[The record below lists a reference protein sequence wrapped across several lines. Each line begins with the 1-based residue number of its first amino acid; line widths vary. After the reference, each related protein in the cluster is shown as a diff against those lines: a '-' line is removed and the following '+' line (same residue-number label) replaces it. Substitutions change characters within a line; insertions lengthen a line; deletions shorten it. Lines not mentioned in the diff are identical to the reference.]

1 MPLPLPIRLLL
12 AAVTLLAFGAVG
24 QPQQSQHTTTT
35 TTTTTTTVSHH
46 LQPEN
51 TTTTTTTTTTSTTAT
66 ATTTTSTTATPTTT
80 TSTTATPT
88 TTTTPTARPAASV
101 VESGPCVILTPRVC
115 VPAPTATTLTEPQM
129 TALAALYW
137 RTTQDVADAVKVAWC
152 ESRWD
157 TTAVGD
163 AGEHGLFQIIPRYWA
178 PIKPEGSSF
187 NPRVNT
193 EWAHRIWSQTR
204 SWKHWTCKP

>member
-24 QPQQSQHTTTT
+24 QPQQSQHDITTTTTTTRGVVLGTENT

-46 LQPEN
+46 LRPEN
-51 TTTTTTTTTTSTTAT
+51 TTTTSTTTTTTLYHS
-66 ATTTTSTTATPTTT
+66 
-80 TSTTATPT
+80 
-88 TTTTPTARPAASV
+88 RQPAASV
-101 VESGPCVILTPRVC
+101 VESGPCVMLTPLEC

-129 TALAALYW
+129 TALAALFW

-187 NPRVNT
+187 DPLVNT
-193 EWAHRIWSQTR
+193 EWAHRIWSQSR
-204 SWKHWTCKP
+204 S